1 VIWVIGSN
9 GMLGT
14 DVALHINGVYTDR
27 TVSVLEID
35 ALRVFAYDKDISW
48 IINCSAY
55 TAVDKAEENEPDCF
69 LVNEEGVA
77 NIATVAKEIGAK
89 LIHISTD
96 YVFDGTSD
104 EPLDETAP
112 TNPLGVYGLSK
123 LAGEDRIREILD
135 EHFII
140 RTSWLYGE
148 HGDNFVHTMIK
159 LMGERDELSV
169 IGDQIG
175 SPTSTT
181 SLIRLLYSI
190 ILNNSDE
197 YGLYHFSNE
206 GEISWF
212 EFAEAIMDIAVAFG
226 LIDRKIKLKKITTD
240 EYPTIA
246 KRPSYSMMN
255 KDKVRNTF
263 NINIPT
269 WKQQL
274 TVFLINKEG

>member
-1 VIWVIGSN
+1 MIWVIGSN

-27 TVSVLEID
+27 NVSVLEID